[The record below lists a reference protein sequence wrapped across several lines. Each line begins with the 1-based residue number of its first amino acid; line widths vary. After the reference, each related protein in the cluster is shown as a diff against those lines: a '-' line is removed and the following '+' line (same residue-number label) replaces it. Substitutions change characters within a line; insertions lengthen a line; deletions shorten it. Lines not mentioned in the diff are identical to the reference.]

1 LLGRETWAK
10 YPEEML
16 THKAV
21 ARAIDN
27 FCPEV
32 LGGMSMKEDMEDTL
46 PLVKIPKKP
55 DLAGFESQDP
65 IEAEI
70 EEEAPAFKFPRN
82 MHVV

>member
-1 LLGRETWAK
+1 MK

-32 LGGMSMKEDMEDTL
+32 LGGLSMQEDQDIAITKT
-46 PLVKIPKKP
+46 PTKPK
-55 DLAGFESQDP
+55 LELMVSSEP
-65 IEAEI
+65 II
-70 EEEAPAFKFPRN
+70 EVTPNK
-82 MHVV
+82 